1 MASALRSAI
10 LRHVRVPATEAIS
23 ANGSRLSSARWM
35 SSHDDHLSKEEVAG
49 RVLDVVKTFPKVDP
63 SKVTPDVHF
72 QKDLGLDSL
81 DNVEIVMALEEE
93 FKLEIPD
100 KEAVR
105 IDSCTLAI
113 EYIYNHPMAD
123 HGNLIHKEISNNH
136 YGGQIV
142 ILEALDS
149 LLFSLVVCFYSADV
163 V

>member
-10 LRHVRVPATEAIS
+10 LRHVRVPAAQAIS
-23 ANGSRLSSARWM
+23 ATGSRLSSARWM

-113 EYIYNHPMAD
+113 EYIYNHPMA
-123 HGNLIHKEISNNH
+123 G
-136 YGGQIV
+136 
-142 ILEALDS
+142 
-149 LLFSLVVCFYSADV
+149 
-163 V
+163 